1 MPFKRA
7 ACVELR
13 YRNLKGNGFKIIC
26 GDHNTHLLARA
37 LPAFAAAVDVPTA
50 VHQHVREQDEITGK
64 IDEEP
69 LSSRFNTIHCATCQ
83 RRIVMDADQ
92 WCVDRL
98 KGDDFLSCQCAVQ
111 GACGAKDGIAFRHGY

>member
-26 GDHNTHLLARA
+26 GDHNAHLPAWA
-37 LPAFAAAVDVPTA
+37 LPAFATAVDVPAA
-50 VHQHVREQDEITGK
+50 VHQHVREQDEISGK

-69 LSSRFNTIHCATCQ
+69 LSSRFNSIHYASCQ
-83 RRIVMDADQ
+83 RRIF
-92 WCVDRL
+92 VDGDPWGVRRL
-98 KGDDFLSCQCAVQ
+98 KGDDLLSCQCAVQ